1 VRPWEFS
8 VLRVVLGSLI
18 FVATLALIMIR
29 PFRLTE
35 AVIAASGGLLMLIG
49 GIVAPSDAIGV
60 IVGQWNIYGFFLGL
74 MLISAIADAAGI
86 FDVLAYQAARWAGG
100 RSLRL
105 YLAVFAVGALITAF
119 LSNDATALILTPV
132 VYALVTRLR
141 LPVLPFMFA
150 CTFIA
155 DTASFLL
162 PVSNPINILV
172 LNTFGGD
179 LGTFLR
185 YLALPALVCIAL
197 NIGLFTL
204 IFRRNLTERYDM
216 SAVVEP
222 VVNHRFLRAVAV
234 GLLVIVLGYVIGS
247 VVGAPLSLVAL
258 GGSLLLMGCAT
269 WSKQWQ
275 WARWRRDISWSLF
288 VFISGMFLLVRGIE
302 NLGLTTAFGQVLLHL
317 AGTSQLRAVALV
329 ASGTALGSNLIN
341 NVPMALV
348 MISTVHGVQVSSS
361 TQTGMV
367 FAIILGADLGPN
379 LTTVG
384 SLATILWL
392 LILRRKGLEIST
404 REYLKLGL
412 AVVPMM
418 VALGV
423 LLIWLRL

>member
-1 VRPWEFS
+1 MAH
-8 VLRVVLGSLI
+8 LILGALI
-18 FVATLALIMIR
+18 FVSTLVLIMVR
-29 PFRLTE
+29 PARLSE
-35 AVIAASGGLLMLIG
+35 AVIAACGGLLMLAV
-49 GIVAPSDAIGV
+49 GIISPADATSTLL
-60 IVGQWNIYGFFLGL
+60 GQWNIYGFFLGL

-86 FDVLAYQAARWAGG
+86 FDMLAYQAARLAGG
-100 RSLRL
+100 SGLRL
-105 YLAVFAVGALITAF
+105 YLAVFAVGVIITAF

-172 LNTFGGD
+172 LNTFGD
-179 LGTFLR
+179 NLGTFLH
-185 YLALPALVCIAL
+185 YLALPALVCVTL

-204 IFRRNLTERYDM
+204 IFRRALIERYD
-216 SAVVEP
+216 ATAIVRPQVDP
-222 VVNHRFLRAVAV
+222 KCLRAVTA
-234 GLLVIVLGYVIGS
+234 GLLVIALGYVVASALAI
-247 VVGAPLSLVAL
+247 PLSFVAL
-258 GGSLLLMGCAT
+258 AGSALLLCCAA
-269 WSKQWQ
+269 WSRQVHWN
-275 WARWRRDISWSLF
+275 RWRGDVSWSLF
-288 VFISGMFLLVRGIE
+288 VFVSGMFLLVRGVE
-302 NLGLTTAFGQVLLHL
+302 SLGLTTIFGQALLHL
-317 AGTSQLRAVALV
+317 AGTSQLRSVALV
-329 ASGTALGSNLIN
+329 AGGTALGANLIN

-348 MISTVHGVQVSSS
+348 MISAIHAVQSPPA
-361 TQTGMV
+361 TQMGMV

-392 LILRRKGLEIST
+392 MILRRKGVEIST

-412 AVVPMM
+412 AVVPVMLT
-418 VALGV
+418 LGV